1 MSPRPVAEAEPLAG
15 ARPVTG
21 AGPVPGARP
30 LTGAEPLADVVIL
43 RWPEEESSL
52 QRLRDLGRPR
62 LLIVGPETAAPPVAE
77 CDEDWIRLPAD
88 DADVR
93 VRHALPPRA
102 KGDGRLTY
110 RRRWVGLT
118 GTEERLAQLLCRD
131 FGEVVDHEA
140 IAAAAAPSGDPG
152 RPATANGLRVNIS
165 RLRKRIAPLGL
176 VVRRIHNR
184 GYVLEAD

>member
-1 MSPRPVAEAEPLAG
+1 MAAALGDEARVIAEPM
-15 ARPVTG
+15 
-21 AGPVPGARP
+21 
-30 LTGAEPLADVVIL
+30 ADVVIL

-93 VRHALPPRA
+93 VRITALAARAARHALPPRA

-110 RRRWVGLT
+110 RGRWVGLT
-118 GTEERLAQLLCRD
+118 GAEERLAELLCRH

-140 IAAAAAPSGDPG
+140 IAAAA
-152 RPATANGLRVNIS
+152 RPAGAPGQPDRPASPNGLRVNIS

-184 GYVLEAD
+184 GYVLEAA

>member
-1 MSPRPVAEAEPLAG
+1 MVG
-15 ARPVTG
+15 AFG
-21 AGPVPGARP
+21 DNARV
-30 LTGAEPLADVVIL
+30 GAEPLADVVIL

-93 VRHALPPRA
+93 VRISALAARAARHALPPRA

-110 RRRWVGLT
+110 RGRWVGLT
-118 GTEERLAQLLCRD
+118 GAEERLAQLFCGH
-131 FGEVVDHEA
+131 FGELVDHEA
-140 IAAAAAPSGDPG
+140 IAAAAAPQGQPD
-152 RPATANGLRVNIS
+152 RPASANGLRVNIS